1 MDVASEPRSQ
11 HDRERRDAG
20 PRTGTRTVV
29 TLLIIAALCLLAIL
43 VATIGSLPPAPAS
56 EPVLLAPLRWS

>member
-1 MDVASEPRSQ
+1 MDVASGPRSR
-11 HDRERRDAG
+11 HDRERGDAG
-20 PRTGTRTVV
+20 LGTGTRTVV

-56 EPVLLAPLRWS
+56 EPVLIAPLRWN